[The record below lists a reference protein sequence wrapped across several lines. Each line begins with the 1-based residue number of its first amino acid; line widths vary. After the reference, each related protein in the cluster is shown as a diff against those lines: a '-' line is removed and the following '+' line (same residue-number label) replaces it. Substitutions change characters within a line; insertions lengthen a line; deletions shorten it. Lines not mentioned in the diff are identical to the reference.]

1 MHAAL
6 RSIYYVIGVI
16 FVIVGLLITFSTGTL
31 GLIVGSIT
39 IMISIYGM
47 NIVRKNTQNSEIQY
61 RLREWKKL
69 RSKNGRTA

>member
-39 IMISIYGM
+39 IMISIYAM
-47 NIVRKNTQNSEIQY
+47 NIVRKNTQNAEIQY
-61 RLREWKKL
+61 RLREWKKT